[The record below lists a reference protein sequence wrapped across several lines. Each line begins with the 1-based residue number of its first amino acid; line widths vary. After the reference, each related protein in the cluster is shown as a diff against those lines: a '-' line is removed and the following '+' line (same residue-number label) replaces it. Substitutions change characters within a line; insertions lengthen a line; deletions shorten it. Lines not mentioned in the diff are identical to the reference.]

1 MSGASSNCSR
11 LCRLINDSL
20 HQYTVN
26 HTTLS
31 HSTSQA
37 FISDQNFFNFL
48 VFFFFFII
56 SPTLNY
62 DVLQEPEAVDSLT
75 KQKEKDILIALSKL
89 LKQIQLWTPKLD
101 AYSHNVLF
109 SLSHKQ

>member
-20 HQYTVN
+20 HQYT
-26 HTTLS
+26 
-31 HSTSQA
+31 
-37 FISDQNFFNFL
+37 
-48 VFFFFFII
+48 
-56 SPTLNY
+56 
-62 DVLQEPEAVDSLT
+62 EPEAVVSLT
-75 KQKEKDILIALSKL
+75 KEKEKDILIALSKL